1 MPSTH
6 IIPRI
11 LRRQLIT
18 QPNPS
23 NPESFILPIR
33 KLLIEFNQQR
43 QNQNGLRNFL
53 SLSSA
58 PESKNPSLYKL
69 VKQFPF
75 VEFVVRPT
83 GGSGILKGFY
93 LNNNRIKT
101 IPVDGLD
108 PNQIQ
113 KKVKHALDFLFFL
126 YLMKWPERRSQGAP
140 GQIDRVL
147 EFFQLLTTQSSQFD
161 KKRSNSY
168 WNHQAKNSTHLPGRT
183 RSQSRWRTPKT
194 PLVVTTVPSTTNI
207 IPHSPD
213 SLKSSNKSHRLFSSI
228 RSLLV
233 LFVLM

>member
-11 LRRQLIT
+11 LRRQLIS

-43 QNQNGLRNFL
+43 GTQSGLRTFL
-53 SLSSA
+53 SLSS
-58 PESKNPSLYKL
+58 PPPSSSKNPSLYQF
-69 VKQFPF
+69 VKDFPF

-83 GGSGILKGFY
+83 GGSGILKAFY

-113 KKVKHALDFLFFL
+113 NK
-126 YLMKWPERRSQGAP
+126 
-140 GQIDRVL
+140 I
-147 EFFQLLTTQSSQFD
+147 QLLLESSGQ
-161 KKRSNSY
+161 KLNTYTR
-168 WNHQAKNSTHLPGRT
+168 KNSISVSSENAQNPT
-183 RSQSRWRTPKT
+183 RGHYSAIHHDHHT
-194 PLVVTTVPSTTNI
+194 PLS
-207 IPHSPD
+207 
-213 SLKSSNKSHRLFSSI
+213 RFSQK
-228 RSLLV
+228 
-233 LFVLM
+233 FK

>member
-113 KKVKHALDFLFFL
+113 KK
-126 YLMKWPERRSQGAP
+126 
-140 GQIDRVL
+140 I
-147 EFFQLLTTQSSQFD
+147 QLLLESSGQKLNTFT
-161 KKRSNSY
+161 R
-168 WNHQAKNSTHLPGRT
+168 KNSISVSVENSKNPT
-183 RSQSRWRTPKT
+183 RGHYSALHHEHHT
-194 PLVVTTVPSTTNI
+194 PLS
-207 IPHSPD
+207 
-213 SLKSSNKSHRLFSSI
+213 RFSQK
-228 RSLLV
+228 
-233 LFVLM
+233 FK